1 MSNENE
7 IKEPMTKK
15 KKIIIGAS
23 VAAAVVAVIAVVI
36 AILMN
41 TRIFSGENGKIIDQ
55 NGVGEVVASTSV
67 EGDDPDGKIPLE
79 EKEDD
84 TIRSENFLIIGLDE
98 SGQLADVI
106 MLACF
111 DYEKMSVNVLQIPRD
126 TYIANGSSPTK
137 KINGEYSLG
146 NQELTPVN
154 RIISVIN
161 DQYALKVDH
170 YATITTESF
179 RNCIDAIGG
188 VPINLP
194 YQIGNEE
201 LGILP
206 AGEQILDGQQ
216 SEWLVRH
223 RYTYYEG
230 DIGRM
235 KMQRLFLASLFSR
248 IKTIGTEEILNLV
261 PVLFGE
267 FTTDITVSQALGYV
281 KLAMNVDLENVTMFI
296 LPGEG
301 VMYEKQAVW
310 GVHLNESADMLNEYF
325 RPYSDDVPAE
335 KLGIVEIVHTGSYYE
350 NTQDDMES
358 LVSGDKIGQKNDSDL
373 PVYTHIVTQP
383 APETTP
389 PDPALAGTSFYF
401 DDETGEWVSS
411 FDESVTDGPHYYK
424 YDEESHGWVEVEPPE
439 DETGEKTLVSS
450 DTLTGDDI
458 PPEEPEESTTVA
470 ETTET
475 TKESEESE

>member
-1 MSNENE
+1 MSEV
-7 IKEPMTKK
+7 KETMSRK
-15 KKIIIGAS
+15 KKIILTVSIIA
-23 VAAAVVAVIAVVI
+23 AVIAVI
-36 AILMN
+36 TAIILILTN

-55 NGVGEVVASTSV
+55 SGVNVVSTDKN
-67 EGDDPDGKIPLE
+67 DDEDIPSGNNDNSDR
-79 EKEDD
+79 KVK
-84 TIRSENFLIIGLDE
+84 SENFLIVGLDE
-98 SGQLADVI
+98 SEQLADVI

-111 DYEKMSVNVLQIPRD
+111 DYEKMTVNVLQIPRD
-126 TYIANGSSPTK
+126 TFIENGSSPTK
-137 KINGEYSLG
+137 KINGEYSMG
-146 NQELTPVN
+146 DKDLTPIN

-161 DQYALKVDH
+161 DQYELRVDH
-170 YATITTESF
+170 YATVTISSF
-179 RNCIDAIGG
+179 RNCVDAIGG

-223 RYTYYEG
+223 RYTYTEG

-235 KMQRLFLASLFSR
+235 KMQRLFLASLFQK
-248 IKTIGTEEILNLV
+248 IKTIGTEEVVNLV

-267 FTTDITVSQALGYV
+267 FTTDITVSQAISYA
-281 KLAMNVDLENVTMFI
+281 KLAMQVDLENVTMFI

-310 GVHLNESADMLNEYF
+310 GVHLNETADMLNEYF

-335 KLGIVEIVHTGSYYE
+335 MLGIVEIVHTGNYYE

-358 LVSGDKIGQKNDSDL
+358 IVSGDKIGEKNESTL

-383 APETTP
+383 APETTA
-389 PDPALAGTSFYF
+389 PDPKLAGTTFFYNAK
-401 DDETGEWVSS
+401 TGEWEP
-411 FDESVTDGPHYYK
+411 F
-424 YDEESHGWVEVEPPE
+424 YDEDETEGPFYYYYDKEYHGWVEIYDPE
-439 DETGEKTLVSS
+439 NIQLYVNGVDTQEGVNSDAETGEE
-450 DTLTGDDI
+450 I
-458 PPEEPEESTTVA
+458 PEE
-470 ETTET
+470 
-475 TKESEESE
+475 TKTSEESEASE